1 MTTSSLQDVAPGSRV
16 LIRGEEWL
24 VKRID
29 TNTLGNKALRCEGIS
44 PLVHGREA
52 VFLSDLDEVIPVD
65 PAKTKLVPDK
75 SPMYRDTRLY
85 IESSLRRKVPTDSA
99 LHVGQHAAMDPLP
112 FQFEPAYQALRH
124 TRQRILIAD
133 TVGLGKT
140 LEAGILMSEL
150 IARGKGKRILVI
162 TEKSMLTQFQ
172 MEMWNR
178 FTIPLVRL
186 DSAKIQ
192 RIRAELPSNA
202 NPFFYY
208 DKAIVSIDTIKR
220 GVEYG
225 IHLENAYWDI
235 IVVDEAQNV
244 AERGNRSQRNRLA
257 ERLKNRSD
265 TLIMLSATPHDGRAR
280 SFASLMNMLDPTAIA
295 NPDKYTP
302 EDIKGLCVRRFK
314 KDVRNQAAGTFLER
328 NVELVPTVA
337 SLAEER
343 AYDVFEMLD
352 LRMDARRRSTG
363 NKLFKVVLE
372 KALFS
377 SPAACLE
384 TVDNRI
390 GRLSQRDDADSSHDL
405 EQLEAFREALSA
417 IGPAEF
423 SRYQGLLAL
432 LRDPSYAW
440 DPTDTRDRLVIFTE
454 RVATMR
460 WVAEHL
466 MRDLGIAS
474 EQVRTMHGG
483 MSDMEQQE
491 LVSDFGN
498 ESKAIRVLV
507 ASDVASEGI
516 NLHYLCHRLVH
527 FDTPWS
533 LMVFQQR
540 NGRVDRYGQQQRPE
554 IRFLTTAA
562 SNERIRGDARIIQVL
577 IEKEQQAHDNIGD
590 PSMLLGKFDV
600 DEETRVVEQAIEQGS
615 NADAFAD
622 LFVDGGGDDGF
633 SWLDMFI
640 GEAQEEAVGQVPTV
654 EDHTLLTDMEF
665 LREGIEA
672 FGNDGGIVSRSSLEG
687 VAGLRMKLDPAGELS
702 RRLKRTTPE
711 RAVGDGTLV
720 LSPDR
725 NFCMQEAERA
735 RSAEFEI
742 GNWPQAQYLWPL
754 HPIFEWIED
763 RSTMQLFGRNEA
775 PLVHVDALGP
785 NQTLFLV
792 QGIYPNRKS
801 SPVVDEWFG
810 LLFEGGS
817 FKSELTL
824 DQAIRLTGIDDA
836 RIPNRRL
843 LGREDAER
851 TGDLCPEV
859 VEAARIHMS
868 ISYDSYKESIDPQI
882 NEEIDKLN
890 DLRERHK
897 IVQMSLPGFESVRT
911 RRIREIDDLFDRYVD
926 WVSDT
931 LEIEDNPNIRIQ
943 AAFVGA

>member
-1 MTTSSLQDVAPGSRV
+1 MTAMAADVAPGSRV

-24 VKRID
+24 VKRVN
-29 TNTLGNKALRCEGIS
+29 TNTLGNKALHCEGIS

-65 PAKTKLVPDK
+65 PSKTKLVVDT

-85 IESSLRRKVPTDSA
+85 LESALRRRVPTDAS
-99 LHVGQHAAMDPLP
+99 LHVGQHAAMDSLTY
-112 FQFEPAYQALRH
+112 QFEPAYQALRH

-150 IARGKGKRILVI
+150 IARGKGRRILAV

-244 AERGNRSQRNRLA
+244 AERGTRSQRNRLA

-265 TLIMLSATPHDGRAR
+265 TLIMLSATPHDGRPR

-295 NPDKYTP
+295 DPDHYEP
-302 EDIKGLCVRRFK
+302 NDIKGLCVRRFK
-314 KDVRNQAAGTFLER
+314 KDVRDQAAGTFLSR
-328 NVELVPTVA
+328 NVELVPTKA
-337 SLAEER
+337 SPTEEHV
-343 AYDVFEMLD
+343 YDVFEDLD
-352 LRMDARRRSTG
+352 LRIDARRRGMGSH
-363 NKLFKVVLE
+363 LFKITLE

-377 SPAACLE
+377 SPAACIE
-384 TVDNRI
+384 TVENRLK
-390 GRLSQRDDADSSHDL
+390 RMSERHDDDAAHDKK
-405 EQLEAFREALSA
+405 QLRAFLDALRRINERS
-417 IGPAEF
+417 F
-423 SRYQGLLAL
+423 SRYRGLLDL
-432 LRDPSYAW
+432 LRSPDYAW
-440 DPTDTRDRLVIFTE
+440 HPGNTRDRLVIFTE
-454 RVATMR
+454 RIETMR

-466 MRDLGIAS
+466 RRDLGMS
-474 EQVRTMHGG
+474 DKQVRTMHGG

-491 LVSDFGN
+491 LVGEFGN
-498 ESKAIRVLV
+498 ESAPIRVLV

-540 NGRVDRYGQQQRPE
+540 NGRIDRYGQQLQPE
-554 IRFLTTAA
+554 IRFLTTEAT
-562 SNERIRGDARIIQVL
+562 NERIRGDARIIQVL
-577 IEKEQQAHDNIGD
+577 IEKERQAHDNIGD
-590 PSMLLGKFDV
+590 PSMLLGKFSV

-615 NADAFAD
+615 EPDVFAAQ
-622 LFVDGGGDDGF
+622 FVDDGGDDEF
-633 SWLDMFI
+633 SLMDLFI
-640 GEAQEEAVGQVPTV
+640 EDAQEDAPGQVPTV
-654 EDHTLLTDMEF
+654 EDHTLLDDMAF
-665 LREGIEA
+665 LQEGLQA
-672 FGNDGGIVSRSSLEG
+672 FGDAAGIQSRSALDK
-687 VAGLRMKLDPAGELS
+687 VRGLRIHMDTAGELAC
-702 RRLKRTTPE
+702 RLRKICPE
-711 RAVGDGTLV
+711 HTVGSDTLI

-725 NFCMQEAERA
+725 AYCMEDAERA
-735 RSAEFEI
+735 RSTDFEL
-742 GNWPQAQYLWPL
+742 GNWPQAQYLWRL
-754 HPIFEWIED
+754 HPVLDWISD
-763 RSTMQLFGRNEA
+763 KASMQLFRRDEA
-775 PLVHVDALGP
+775 PLVHVDGMGVG
-785 NQTLFLV
+785 QVLFLI

-801 SPVVDEWFG
+801 APVVDDWFG
-810 LLFEGGS
+810 LLYEDGAFVREV
-817 FKSELTL
+817 TL
-824 DQAIRLTGIDDA
+824 DQVIKMTDIDDE
-836 RIPNRRL
+836 RIPNRL
-843 LGREDAER
+843 LTSEEDAREASR
-851 TGDLCPEV
+851 LCAPAV
-859 VEAARIHMS
+859 QRARQHMHA
-868 ISYDSYKESIDPQI
+868 SYDAYKKRIDPHI
-882 NEEIDKLN
+882 THELEKLAE
-890 DLRERHK
+890 LEQKHQE
-897 IVQMSLPGFESVRT
+897 VQMSLDIFESQRN
-911 RRIREIDDLFDRYVD
+911 RNLQAIDELFKTYAG